1 MLKGTTIVAVKGEQ
15 GGAVAGDGQVT
26 MGQTTIMKHGARKV
40 KRLYNDKVIVG
51 FAGSV
56 ADAFT
61 LSEKLEGK
69 LEEYSGNLQRAA
81 VELAKEWRTDKVLRK
96 LEAMLIAM
104 DKDNLLIISGTGE
117 VIEPDDKIAAV
128 GSGGMYA
135 LAAAKALV
143 KNTSLTPD
151 QIVKEALKIASSICV
166 YTNDNIHV
174 EQL

>member
-26 MGQTTIMKHGARKV
+26 MGQATIMKHGARKV

-56 ADAFT
+56 ADSFT

-104 DKDNLLIISGTGE
+104 DKDNLLIISGTGYYKK
-117 VIEPDDKIAAV
+117 VIFVHRDRKSTRLNSSHVRISYAV
-128 GSGGMYA
+128 FC
-135 LAAAKALV
+135 
-143 KNTSLTPD
+143 
-151 QIVKEALKIASSICV
+151 LKKKKQSYV
-166 YTNDNIHV
+166 M
-174 EQL
+174 L

>member
-26 MGQTTIMKHGARKV
+26 MGQATIMKHGARKV

-69 LEEYSGNLQRAA
+69 LEEYSATCKGQ
-81 VELAKEWRTDKVLRK
+81 
-96 LEAMLIAM
+96 
-104 DKDNLLIISGTGE
+104 LLSWPRNGE
-117 VIEPDDKIAAV
+117 QTR
-128 GSGGMYA
+128 YC
-135 LAAAKALV
+135 
-143 KNTSLTPD
+143 
-151 QIVKEALKIASSICV
+151 AS
-166 YTNDNIHV
+166 
-174 EQL
+174 